1 MIFGKNAGLML
12 KYQKAKAK
20 MVEYD
25 VSKQEYPHF
34 PLNSNELSYPTTYVL
49 SRYSECIIENNHDEL
64 KELELLLITTA
75 EYYDSAFKSKDRP
88 EYDWDFLLSGASSY
102 FLRKDFG
109 SAKVLAAR
117 VVDLIDEERS
127 PQKLLTNIYNYLLD
141 GVYLPYLRVIDT
153 YERINNF
160 FLDYFGK
167 GKCLEA
173 LKSNLWVYRN
183 EIYENGDPDSIFYV
197 DILVAVI
204 IVACENSP
212 WSLLPS
218 SSGILDEEWESY
230 LQSKMS
236 IKMLWPAQRLIA
248 EKGLLRGE
256 SSIVQLPTGVGK
268 TRSIELISVC

>member
-88 EYDWDFLLSGASSY
+88 EYDWDFLLSGASAY

-127 PQKLLTNIYNYLLD
+127 PQKL
-141 GVYLPYLRVIDT
+141 
-153 YERINNF
+153 
-160 FLDYFGK
+160 
-167 GKCLEA
+167 
-173 LKSNLWVYRN
+173 
-183 EIYENGDPDSIFYV
+183 
-197 DILVAVI
+197 
-204 IVACENSP
+204 
-212 WSLLPS
+212 
-218 SSGILDEEWESY
+218 SSGWSVFAIFESY
-230 LQSKMS
+230 RYL
-236 IKMLWPAQRLIA
+236 
-248 EKGLLRGE
+248 
-256 SSIVQLPTGVGK
+256 
-268 TRSIELISVC
+268 

>member
-34 PLNSNELSYPTTYVL
+34 PLNSNELSYPNNLCAVTILRMHY
-49 SRYSECIIENNHDEL
+49 RKIIMNEL

-88 EYDWDFLLSGASSY
+88 EYDWDFLLSGASAY

-127 PQKLLTNIYNYLLD
+127 PQKLLTNIYNYLLG
-141 GVYLPYLRVIDT
+141 GVYLPYLRV
-153 YERINNF
+153 YRI
-160 FLDYFGK
+160 L
-167 GKCLEA
+167 
-173 LKSNLWVYRN
+173 
-183 EIYENGDPDSIFYV
+183 
-197 DILVAVI
+197 
-204 IVACENSP
+204 
-212 WSLLPS
+212 
-218 SSGILDEEWESY
+218 
-230 LQSKMS
+230 MS
-236 IKMLWPAQRLIA
+236 
-248 EKGLLRGE
+248 E
-256 SSIVQLPTGVGK
+256 
-268 TRSIELISVC
+268 